1 MTLTLVQTPAI
12 SLEGVRKSRCGFEL
26 GPVDLEIEPGCVVA
40 VVGPNGGGKSTLV
53 GMLMNL
59 VRPDSG
65 EISLFGDSYTEDE
78 VEIKRRIGYVP
89 ERPTGYDG
97 MDASALGKFVSRW
110 YPRWDPKL
118 YLDHLG
124 RSGLDPYKRYAE
136 LSRGMQR
143 RLSFAL
149 ALAASPELLLLDE
162 PTAGVDP
169 FARREMLD
177 DVSQFVY
184 DDAHDRDRTAVFAT
198 HAVEEAR
205 RIADYIALLADG
217 KFLGVYQKDALLE
230 SWKTLWVDGKPEG
243 AVPGIVETEDGT
255 PACVVS
261 DSSRET
267 AEALRAQNVRIV
279 HSQSLDLEEILS
291 YLVRRGRERQ
301 GT

>member
-1 MTLTLVQTPAI
+1 MTLTLVRTPAI
-12 SLEGVRKSRCGFEL
+12 SLEGVRKSRGDFEL
-26 GPVDLEIEPGCVVA
+26 GPVDLEIEPGRVVA

-59 VRPDSG
+59 VRPDEG
-65 EISLFGDSYTEDE
+65 EISLFGDSYPDDE

-110 YPRWDPKL
+110 YPKWDPKL

-124 RSGLDPYKRYAE
+124 RSGLDPNKRYAE

-149 ALAASPELLLLDE
+149 ALASSPDLLLLDE

-184 DDAHDRDRTAVFAT
+184 GDAHDSGRTAVFAT

-230 SWKTLWVDGKPEG
+230 SWKMLWVDGEPEG
-243 AVPGIVETEDGT
+243 AVPGLVEIEDET
-255 PACVVS
+255 PAYVVS

-267 AEALRAQNVRIV
+267 AEALRAQNVSIV
-279 HSQSLDLEEILS
+279 RSQSLDLEGILS
-291 YLVRRGRERQ
+291 HLVRRGRENEE
-301 GT
+301 T